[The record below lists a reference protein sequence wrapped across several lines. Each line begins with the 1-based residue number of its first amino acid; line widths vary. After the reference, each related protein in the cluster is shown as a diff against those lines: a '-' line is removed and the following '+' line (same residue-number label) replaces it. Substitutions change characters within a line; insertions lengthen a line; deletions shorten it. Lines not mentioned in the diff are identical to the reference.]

1 MLFSVCFHANNRANR
16 IQIKVPVLKQRSQ
29 TFWLFTVRELW
40 SFRKVLPGAPQW
52 NQVNAPSNI
61 EPQLLL
67 LQLIIIMRLVDEPF
81 IWYLQRNLFKTYF
94 IDIWQVNPNSH
105 KHNKCQTHLLRK
117 YTPEGVPRGCL
128 ILCRYADN

>member
-40 SFRKVLPGAPQW
+40 SFRKALPGAPQW
-52 NQVNAPSNI
+52 KPSSCSFKHRTTMI
-61 EPQLLL
+61 ITT
-67 LQLIIIMRLVDEPF
+67 IIIMRLVDEPF

-117 YTPEGVPRGCL
+117 YTPEGVPRGYL